1 LGDLLYVRNRHRG
14 VFAESQR
21 SFLTFGSD
29 RVFLTSDM
37 GFLGA
42 DFPVSPPTTGAA
54 GADGVV
60 AGVVGVLS
68 ASQPAATVAAS
79 VNARSE
85 KGRIIETFSKI

>member
-1 LGDLLYVRNRHRG
+1 
-14 VFAESQR
+14 
-21 SFLTFGSD
+21 
-29 RVFLTSDM
+29 M

-85 KGRIIETFSKI
+85 KGRFIETFSKM